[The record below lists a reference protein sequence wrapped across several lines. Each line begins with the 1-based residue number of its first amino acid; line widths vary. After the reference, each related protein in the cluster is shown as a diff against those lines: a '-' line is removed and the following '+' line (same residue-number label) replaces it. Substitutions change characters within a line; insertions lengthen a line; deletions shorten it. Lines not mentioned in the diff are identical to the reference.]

1 MVSFGVS
8 LKTFFSTEID
18 GADRKKLERVKMHL
32 ELKWRNRGK
41 FPGTQLHKNRC
52 CKCEIESN
60 E

>member
-32 ELKWRNRGK
+32 ELKWRRNALK
-41 FPGTQLHKNRC
+41 
-52 CKCEIESN
+52 
-60 E
+60 